1 MQVHI
6 DNSQRINFKIIVR
19 LFALILLFLFIVF
32 VLFGVIIYPTILNNK
47 VATINKKAKN
57 HFNFFT
63 AYYKDLSHV
72 IDLPDNGT
80 FYIVGENADNSY
92 YLAYSGD
99 NIQTE
104 TVIYGNKQKING
116 YWAIKITDNKIVQAW
131 ASNYPL
137 SKEQLIDYSIKKQKK
152 QFSLFENT
160 MNTKAIGYYENSN

>member
-1 MQVHI
+1 MQDHI
-6 DNSQRINFKIIVR
+6 DNSKNNNVKTAVKI
-19 LFALILLFLFIVF
+19 FALMFLFLIIIFI
-32 VLFGVIIYPTILNNK
+32 LFGVIIYPTILNNK

-57 HFNFFT
+57 HYNFFT
-63 AYYKDLSHV
+63 AYYKDLSHI
-72 IDLPDNGT
+72 IDLPNKGS
-80 FYIVGENADNSY
+80 FYIIGENTDNSY

-104 TVIYGNKQKING
+104 TIIYGNKQEING

-137 SKEQLIDYSIKKQKK
+137 SKEQLIDYSIKEQKK

-160 MNTKAIGYYENSN
+160 METRAIGYYGISN